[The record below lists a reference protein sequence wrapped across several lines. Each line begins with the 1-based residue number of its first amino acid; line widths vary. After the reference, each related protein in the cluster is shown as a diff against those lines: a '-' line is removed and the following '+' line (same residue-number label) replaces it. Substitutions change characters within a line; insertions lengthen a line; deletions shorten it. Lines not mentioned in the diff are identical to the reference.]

1 MGEQQLIQPNQSTYN
16 FSETDLNYLVGSYSP
31 KILKI
36 YLEKAL
42 YYNYDAEDDGTRK
55 TASLLVRAAISN
67 SMRRYTAF
75 SLASLGKAIGKNH
88 STVLHQNNNHEV
100 YYRSFAEYRTYYD
113 HCCFIVKTVSK
124 LVAQANN
131 SYLDLSQ
138 QSIDY
143 MEQLKKEE
151 ATRQRR
157 LEKLEGVIHSIKH
170 TLRKHVTHQEK
181 IQMIR
186 ETLKKKG
193 DLTDPL

>member
-1 MGEQQLIQPNQSTYN
+1 M
-16 FSETDLNYLVGSYSP
+16 VGSYSP
-31 KILKI
+31 KILKV

-55 TASLLVRAAISN
+55 IGSILVRAAISN
-67 SMRRYTAF
+67 SMRTFTAF
-75 SLASLGKAIGKNH
+75 SLTSIGNAIGKDH
-88 STVLHQNNNHEV
+88 ATVLHQNKNHEV
-100 YYRSFAEYRTYYD
+100 YYKSFAEYRTYYD
-113 HCCFIVKTVSK
+113 HCAFIVKTVSK
-124 LVAQANN
+124 LVVQASN

-151 ATRQRR
+151 ATRKRK
-157 LEKLEGVIHSIKH
+157 LEKLEGVISSIKH
-170 TLRKHVTHQEK
+170 TLKKHVTHQEK

-193 DLTDPL
+193 DLVDPL

>member
-1 MGEQQLIQPNQSTYN
+1 MGEQQLIQPNQSTYK
-16 FSETDLNYLVGSYSP
+16 FSETDINYLVGSYSP

-55 TASLLVRAAISN
+55 TGSLLVRAAISN

-75 SLASLGKAIGKNH
+75 SLTSLGKAIGKNH

-124 LVAQANN
+124 LVVQANN

-181 IQMIR
+181 VRMINDIV
-186 ETLKKKG
+186 KKKG

>member
-1 MGEQQLIQPNQSTYN
+1 MGEQQLIQPDQSTYK
-16 FSETDLNYLVGSYSP
+16 FSETDINYLVGSYSP

-42 YYNYDAEDDGTRK
+42 YYNYDAEDDGSRK
-55 TASLLVRAAISN
+55 IGSILVRAAISN

-75 SLASLGKAIGKNH
+75 SLTSIGNAIGKDH
-88 STVLHQNNNHEV
+88 ATVLHQNKNHEV
-100 YYRSFAEYRTYYD
+100 YYKSFAEYRTYYD
-113 HCCFIVKTVSK
+113 HCCFIVRTVSK

-151 ATRQRR
+151 ATRQRK
-157 LEKLEGVIHSIKH
+157 LEKLEGVISSIKH
-170 TLRKHVTHQEK
+170 TLKKHITSQEK
-181 IQMIR
+181 IRMIN
-186 ETLKKKG
+186 EALKKKG
-193 DLTDPL
+193 DLVDPL